1 MRGTK
6 FAAGG
11 AIGRSR
17 RSFGQTLRRPFASTA
32 RGVRRATHAH
42 GAGESGLGKL
52 IELHAVNSAGDMMIT
67 VALASTVF
75 FSVPTDEARGRV
87 ALYLAITLAP
97 FALLAPVIGPLL
109 DRIPHGRR
117 AAMASAML
125 TRALLALTMADVVS
139 GGGLELYP
147 AALGVLV
154 ASKAYGVV
162 RSAVVPRLL
171 PPRFSLVK
179 ANSRVTLGGLLA
191 TGLAAPIG
199 AGLHQIGPAWPL
211 YGACAVFTMGTILC
225 FTLPHKVDSA
235 KGEARAHVIAHPPH
249 LRSHD
254 HDHGPTRAP
263 HHAARPGQPRGSIAA
278 EATEPAG
285 ATATAVV
292 EPTPDTS
299 PAGAPEGTPAG
310 ASPTP
315 TATATATEDQ
325 PTKADAEP
333 ATTPATAGTAD
344 AGPDADAATEKT
356 GATEAGTGGEA
367 GPGAGPAAVTAAA
380 STSTTAGASTTPGT
394 STTGT
399 STAIAEGGAAV
410 EQDPSAARE
419 DAAREEAAQEDAAR
433 EESAERAAGAREVV
447 PYAGGGAHADWD
459 EEPIKRPGLRNV
471 GSSVLHAWPANA
483 TMRTL
488 SGFLTLFLAFMLR
501 EHPLSGLSP
510 ELSLGIVAVSAGAGN
525 ALGTAIGAGLRARGP
540 ELIIVA
546 VLTTSLA
553 TAITAA
559 VLYSQVAVAALAAVA
574 GLSQALGKLSLDALI
589 QRDVPENV
597 RTSAFARSETA
608 LQMSWVVGGAIGI
621 ALPLNGVLG
630 MSTAVC
636 FLALGWLGT
645 VRGLLASA
653 RRGTPHPRVA

>member
-1 MRGTK
+1 MVRGTR

-109 DRIPHGRR
+109 DRVPHGRR

-125 TRALLALTMADVVS
+125 TRALLALTMADAVS

-254 HDHGPTRAP
+254 HGPARAP
-263 HHAARPGQPRGSIAA
+263 RPAA
-278 EATEPAG
+278 ATG
-285 ATATAVV
+285 
-292 EPTPDTS
+292 PDTD
-299 PAGAPEGTPAG
+299 
-310 ASPTP
+310 
-315 TATATATEDQ
+315 ATVR
-325 PTKADAEP
+325 
-333 ATTPATAGTAD
+333 
-344 AGPDADAATEKT
+344 ADAATAEAAGAGAPQT
-356 GATEAGTGGEA
+356 GAV
-367 GPGAGPAAVTAAA
+367 AGPAAATAA
-380 STSTTAGASTTPGT
+380 STSA
-394 STTGT
+394 TGT
-399 STAIAEGGAAV
+399 STATVDGGATA
-410 EQDPSAARE
+410 EQGPPDTREADAREADAREAEVPEADALE
-419 DAAREEAAQEDAAR
+419 DAAQVPARAQVTAKAR
-433 EESAERAAGAREVV
+433 EIGAHETAGAHEVV
-447 PYAGGGAHADWD
+447 PYAGDAAYPDWD
-459 EEPIKRPGLRNV
+459 EEPVKRPWLRNV

-553 TAITAA
+553 TAVTAA